1 MLVGSFRKSYI
12 EQAVGGE
19 WGVKDVKDVTGRTE
33 ELKTS
38 LSCRFV
44 EETYF

>member
-19 WGVKDVKDVTGRTE
+19 WGVKDVIGRTE

-38 LSCRFV
+38 LSCGFV
-44 EETYF
+44 GETYF